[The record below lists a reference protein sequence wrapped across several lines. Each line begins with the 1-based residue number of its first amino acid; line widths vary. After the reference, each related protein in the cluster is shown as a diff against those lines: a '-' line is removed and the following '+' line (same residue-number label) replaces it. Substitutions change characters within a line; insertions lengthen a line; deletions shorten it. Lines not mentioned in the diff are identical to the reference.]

1 MAMDSLIGELFD
13 NRYRIERRMGAGGM
27 ADVFL
32 ARDESLG
39 RMVAIKILAERYAQD
54 EAFVERFRREATAA
68 AGLSHPNIVSVYD
81 RGQAA
86 GTSYIAMEYLNGPT
100 LKDEITS
107 RAPLPEAEVV
117 NWAVQAL
124 DALEFAHRQGIVHR
138 DIKPHNMVLTDE
150 GRLKVTDFGIARAA
164 NAAQMTEVGSIVGT
178 AQYLSPEQA
187 RGLDVGPQSD
197 LYSMGIVLYEMLT
210 GELPF
215 TGDSAVEIAMK
226 QVSDPPPSI
235 RKQNRLVSEGLEQVV
250 MRSLSKDPALRH
262 RSARQMADEL
272 RRVSRGGAVS
282 SDTQMATRVLAG
294 GAAAAAAYTGAQTSV
309 LPPGGAQPPP
319 EKPPGPRR
327 SALPWLL
334 VLILLIASAAVGYVV
349 YKQLSGGGV
358 TVPTL
363 SGSCDTAK
371 AQLAAVRLKGVCQ
384 DKESSRPPRRASS
397 SAATRPPVR
406 APTRAR
412 PSRIFIGAG
421 PNTVTVPDVHGKSQL
436 QAQTILEDKGF
447 TVDTAIIQVNS
458 AKETLGN
465 VVGTDPP
472 AGSQEPQGTV
482 IQLRVATGNVV
493 VPDVAGLDCTA
504 ATAKMKQKTLVAT
517 CQDQPSDQRLRT
529 KRSTPAPRRGAT
541 APQNSAVTI
550 LISSGPQQVTV
561 PPVVGETSTTPSR
574 RSTTWASRGRSSRRS
589 SAPTPR
595 STTPCNRRTRL
606 PAPRSPRELLRT
618 HRRLQVQ
625 AQRPELREPTA
636 DVTEVAPLR
645 VIVLSGGRS
654 SEHEIS
660 IGSGESVSAALD
672 PARYDVVGVDDQPR
686 GGLAA
691 RGAGRRGRAARRST
705 RARRRT
711 RSSPGPAGRSA
722 RCARSGRSTS

>member
-13 NRYRIERRMGAGGM
+13 NRYRIERRLGTGGM

-81 RGQAA
+81 RGHAS

-100 LKDEITS
+100 LKDEITG

-124 DALEFAHRQGIVHR
+124 DALEFAHRQGIIHR

-262 RSARQMADEL
+262 ASARQMADEL

-282 SDTQMATRVLAG
+282 SDTQMATRVLTG

-349 YKQLSGGGV
+349 YKQLSGGGA

-363 SGSCDTAK
+363 SGSCQTAK
-371 AQLAAVRLKGVCQ
+371 AQLAAANLNGVCQ
-384 DKESSRPPRRASS
+384 DKESSLARKGVVVGSNPSVGS
-397 SAATRPPVR
+397 SADRNSTV
-406 APTRAR
+406 TV
-412 PSRIFIGAG
+412 FIGAG
-421 PNTVTVPDVHGKSQL
+421 PNAITVPDVHGKSQL
-436 QAQTILEDKGF
+436 QAQTILEGRGF
-447 TVDTAIIQVNS
+447 QVDPVPINVDS
-458 AKETLGN
+458 AKVAGGI
-465 VVGTDPP
+465 VVGTNPP
-472 AGSQEPQGTV
+472 AGSQEQQGTV

-493 VPDVAGLDCTA
+493 VPGVSGLNCQD
-504 ATAKMKQKTLVAT
+504 ATDRMKQKKLVAT
-517 CQDQPSDQRLRT
+517 CQDQPSDQPQGLAFG
-529 KRSTPAPRRGAT
+529 STPTAGST

-561 PPVVGETSTTPSR
+561 PPVVGETKQD
-574 RSTTWASRGRSSRRS
+574 AVKALHDVGLKG
-589 SAPTPR
+589 AI
-595 STTPCNRRTRL
+595 
-606 PAPRSPRELLRT
+606 
-618 HRRLQVQ
+618 QQ
-625 AQRPELREPTA
+625 AVECT
-636 DVTEVAPLR
+636 
-645 VIVLSGGRS
+645 
-654 SEHEIS
+654 
-660 IGSGESVSAALD
+660 D
-672 PARYDVVGVDDQPR
+672 PALNNTVQSQDPAAGTQVDQGSFVTIVVLKFRPADPSCV
-686 GGLAA
+686 
-691 RGAGRRGRAARRST
+691 
-705 RARRRT
+705 
-711 RSSPGPAGRSA
+711 SPPP
-722 RCARSGRSTS
+722 T

>member
-13 NRYRIERRMGAGGM
+13 SRYRIERRIGTGGM

-32 ARDESLG
+32 AHDETLG
-39 RMVAIKILAERYAQD
+39 RRVAIKILAERYSQD
-54 EAFVERFRREATAA
+54 AAFVERFRREATAA

-117 NWAVQAL
+117 NWATQAL
-124 DALEFAHRQGIVHR
+124 DALEFAHRQGVIHR

-164 NAAQMTEVGSIVGT
+164 NVQQMTEVGSIVGT

-235 RKQNRLVSEGLEQVV
+235 RKKNRLVSLGLEQVV
-250 MRSLSKDPALRH
+250 MRALSKDPALRH
-262 RSARQMADEL
+262 HSARQMADEL

-282 SDTQMATRVLAG
+282 SDTQMATRILTG
-294 GAAAAAAYTGAQTSV
+294 GAEAIQAYTGTQTSV
-309 LPPGGAQPPP
+309 LQPAGTAPPP
-319 EKPPGPRR
+319 RDRPPGPRR

-334 VLILLIASAAVGYVV
+334 VLFLLLVSAAVGYVV
-349 YKQLSGGGV
+349 YTQLSGSGV

-363 SGSCDTAK
+363 SGNCRHAK
-371 AQLAAVRLKGVCQ
+371 AQLAAVDLKGDCQ
-384 DKESSRPPRRASS
+384 DKESAADKKGQVVGSDPAIGS
-397 SAATRPPVR
+397 SADKNSTV
-406 APTRAR
+406 T
-412 PSRIFIGAG
+412 IFIGAG
-421 PNTVTVPDVHGKSQL
+421 PNVVAVPDVRGTSAL
-436 QAQTILEDKGF
+436 EAQGILEDKGF
-447 TVDTAIIQVNS
+447 QVDPNPIPVDTAKLRANQV
-458 AKETLGN
+458 A
-465 VVGTDPP
+465 GTIPT

-493 VPDVAGLDCTA
+493 VPDVTGMSCTDA
-504 ATAKMKQKTLVAT
+504 QDAMKAKTLVAT
-517 CQDQPSDQRLRT
+517 CQDQPSDQPQGEAFQ
-529 KRSTPAPRRGAT
+529 SQPAAGAT
-541 APQNSAVTI
+541 APQNSAVTV

-561 PPVVGETSTTPSR
+561 PPVTGFDKNDATHTLHDAGLKVAITQQVECTDPSQDNKV
-574 RSTTWASRGRSSRRS
+574 AS
-589 SAPTPR
+589 
-595 STTPCNRRTRL
+595 
-606 PAPRSPRELLRT
+606 
-618 HRRLQVQ
+618 Q
-625 AQRPELREPTA
+625 
-636 DVTEVAPLR
+636 
-645 VIVLSGGRS
+645 
-654 SEHEIS
+654 
-660 IGSGESVSAALD
+660 D
-672 PARYDVVGVDDQPR
+672 PAAGSPVDQGSTVTIVVLKFRPSDPSCV
-686 GGLAA
+686 
-691 RGAGRRGRAARRST
+691 
-705 RARRRT
+705 
-711 RSSPGPAGRSA
+711 SPPP
-722 RCARSGRSTS
+722 T

>member
-13 NRYRIERRMGAGGM
+13 NRYRIERRIGTGGM

-39 RMVAIKILAERYAQD
+39 RRVAIKILAERYAQD
-54 EAFVERFRREATAA
+54 EAFVERFRREATSA

-81 RGQAA
+81 RGQAS

-124 DALEFAHRQGIVHR
+124 DALEFAHRQGVVHR
-138 DIKPHNMVLTDE
+138 DIKPHNMILTDE

-164 NAAQMTEVGSIVGT
+164 NVAQMTEVGSIVGT

-250 MRSLSKDPALRH
+250 MRALSKDPALRH

-272 RRVSRGGAVS
+272 RRVSRGGPVS
-282 SDTQMATRVLAG
+282 SDTQMATRVLTG
-294 GAAAAAAYTGAQTSV
+294 GAEAVAAYTGTQTSV
-309 LPPGGAQPPP
+309 LPPGGTKPPP
-319 EKPPGPRR
+319 ERPQGPRR
-327 SALPWLL
+327 SALPWVL

-363 SGSCDTAK
+363 SGSCSHAQ
-371 AQLAAVRLKGVCQ
+371 AQLAAVSLKGKCENKHSTPEKRDQVIGSDPAFGSDA
-384 DKESSRPPRRASS
+384 DKGS
-397 SAATRPPVR
+397 TV
-406 APTRAR
+406 
-412 PSRIFIGAG
+412 RIFIGAG
-421 PNTVTVPDVHGKSQL
+421 PNTVAVPDVSGKFVSE
-436 QAQTILEDKGF
+436 ATTILEAKGF
-447 TVDTAIIQVNS
+447 KIGTPIQLNS
-458 AKETLGN
+458 PKQPAGN
-465 VVGTDPP
+465 VVGTVPKANSVQP
-472 AGSQEPQGTV
+472 VGTV
-482 IQLRVATGNVV
+482 IQLQVATGLVV
-493 VPDVAGLDCTA
+493 VPDVKGLSCKD

-517 CQDQPSDQRLRT
+517 CQDQADPNVPANQAIGSQ
-529 KRSTPAPRRGAT
+529 PAPAGAT
-541 APQNSAVTI
+541 TAQNSPITI
-550 LISSGPQQVTV
+550 LISTGPQQATV
-561 PPVVGETSTTPSR
+561 PPVVGQNKNDAIHALQAVGLKAKIQPTVECFDASLDKTVKEQNPAAGAQVPEGSFVTLVIYKFKPSDP
-574 RSTTWASRGRSSRRS
+574 SCVSPP
-589 SAPTPR
+589 PT
-595 STTPCNRRTRL
+595 
-606 PAPRSPRELLRT
+606 
-618 HRRLQVQ
+618 
-625 AQRPELREPTA
+625 
-636 DVTEVAPLR
+636 
-645 VIVLSGGRS
+645 
-654 SEHEIS
+654 
-660 IGSGESVSAALD
+660 
-672 PARYDVVGVDDQPR
+672 
-686 GGLAA
+686 
-691 RGAGRRGRAARRST
+691 
-705 RARRRT
+705 
-711 RSSPGPAGRSA
+711 
-722 RCARSGRSTS
+722 

>member
-1 MAMDSLIGELFD
+1 MDSLIGELFD
-13 NRYRIERRMGAGGM
+13 NRYRIERRIGTGGM

-39 RMVAIKILAERYAQD
+39 RRVAIKILAERYAQD
-54 EAFVERFRREATAA
+54 EAFLERFRREATAA

-81 RGQAA
+81 RGQAS

-124 DALEFAHRQGIVHR
+124 DALEFAHRQGVVHR
-138 DIKPHNMVLTDE
+138 DIKPHNMILTDE

-164 NAAQMTEVGSIVGT
+164 NVAQMTEVGSIVGT

-250 MRSLSKDPALRH
+250 MRALSKDPALRH

-282 SDTQMATRVLAG
+282 SDTQMATRVLTG
-294 GAAAAAAYTGAQTSV
+294 GAEAMAAYTGTQTSV
-309 LPPGGAQPPP
+309 IPPGGTKPPP
-319 EKPPGPRR
+319 QRPQGPRR

-363 SGSCDTAK
+363 SGSCQHAK
-371 AQLAAVRLKGVCQ
+371 AQLAAVGLKGNCQ
-384 DKESSRPPRRASS
+384 DKQSPADKENQVIGSDPSFGS
-397 SAATRPPVR
+397 SADKGSTV
-406 APTRAR
+406 T
-412 PSRIFIGAG
+412 IFVGAG
-421 PNTVTVPDVHGKSQL
+421 PNTITVPDVHGMSLQDAQQL
-436 QAQTILEDKGF
+436 LTEKGF
-447 TVDTAIIQVNS
+447 EFDRTTLPVNAPKVTV
-458 AKETLGN
+458 GN
-465 VVGTDPP
+465 VVGTIPG
-472 AGSQEPQGTV
+472 AGEQVPRGTV
-482 IQLRVATGNVV
+482 IQIQVATGNVV
-493 VPDVAGLDCTA
+493 VPDVAGLDCKA

-517 CQDQPSDQRLRT
+517 CQDSPSDQPQGQAFDSSPKAGTL
-529 KRSTPAPRRGAT
+529 AA
-541 APQNSAVTI
+541 QNSTVTI

-561 PPVVGETSTTPSR
+561 PPVVGLDKNDAIHSLHDVGLKATIQQAVECLDSTLN
-574 RSTTWASRGRSSRRS
+574 
-589 SAPTPR
+589 
-595 STTPCNRRTRL
+595 NRVK
-606 PAPRSPRELLRT
+606 S
-618 HRRLQVQ
+618 Q
-625 AQRPELREPTA
+625 
-636 DVTEVAPLR
+636 
-645 VIVLSGGRS
+645 
-654 SEHEIS
+654 
-660 IGSGESVSAALD
+660 D
-672 PARYDVVGVDDQPR
+672 P
-686 GGLAA
+686 
-691 RGAGRRGRAARRST
+691 GAGSQVAQG
-705 RARRRT
+705 
-711 RSSPGPAGRSA
+711 SSVIIVVIKFRPSDPS
-722 RCARSGRSTS
+722 CVSPPPT